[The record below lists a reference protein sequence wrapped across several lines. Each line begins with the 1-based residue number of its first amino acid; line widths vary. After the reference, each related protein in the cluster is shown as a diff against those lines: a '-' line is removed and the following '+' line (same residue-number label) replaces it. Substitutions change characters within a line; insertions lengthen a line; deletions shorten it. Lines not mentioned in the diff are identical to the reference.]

1 MAMYGQGVTRGR
13 VAILG
18 VPAAYN
24 QACVAINPGKAISIV
39 FLRYFFIAA
48 YRAIRDGGNETS
60 QMNLNMDIVRHFKI
74 IVPPREEQTQI
85 AKFLDYETAK
95 IDALI
100 AKQQQLIALLQE
112 KRQAVISH
120 AVTKGLNPAAPL
132 RDSGVAWL
140 GQVPAHWTMKRL
152 KHISPQITVGIVV
165 NPSTFTTEVGLPFI
179 HGGDIREGRIN
190 ATDARKISPDAS
202 EQNAKT
208 KLEEGDVLTV
218 RVGATRG
225 TTAVVP
231 PECEGGNCASV
242 MLIRNGD
249 FNSDWLCFAM
259 NNRLIQ
265 FQIELVEYG
274 AAQPQFN
281 ISHAT
286 EFQIPTPE
294 RDEQN
299 KIVDYL
305 KKRMVVFEQLIA
317 KAETA
322 IELLQERRTALIS
335 AAVTG
340 KIDVRG
346 WQPPVVN
353 PAGALA

>member
-74 IVPPREEQTQI
+74 IVPPLDEQTQI

-140 GQVPAHWTMKRL
+140 GQVPAHWRIFPSKRL
-152 KHISPQITVGIVV
+152 FPESKKRAHPDDEQLTASQDWGVIPQKEFVSRAGRQVVQINQHLDKRKRVEYNDFVVSMRSFQGGLERAWASGGIRSSYVVLKPTKAVEVDYFTHLFKCGRYIQALQATANFIRDGQDLNYQNFCLVDLPLPPREEQIEIARFLDSELAKLESLTDKATVGI
-165 NPSTFTTEVGLPFI
+165 
-179 HGGDIREGRIN
+179 
-190 ATDARKISPDAS
+190 
-202 EQNAKT
+202 
-208 KLEEGDVLTV
+208 
-218 RVGATRG
+218 
-225 TTAVVP
+225 
-231 PECEGGNCASV
+231 
-242 MLIRNGD
+242 
-249 FNSDWLCFAM
+249 
-259 NNRLIQ
+259 
-265 FQIELVEYG
+265 
-274 AAQPQFN
+274 
-281 ISHAT
+281 
-286 EFQIPTPE
+286 
-294 RDEQN
+294 
-299 KIVDYL
+299 
-305 KKRMVVFEQLIA
+305 
-317 KAETA
+317 
-322 IELLQERRTALIS
+322 ELLHERRTALIS

-346 WQPPVVN
+346 WQPP
-353 PAGALA
+353 PAAAAGATP